1 MFYTYKKNIKDII
14 EDNDEATTHIQLK
27 YICSTKDMNHIN
39 IISKKLGL
47 SESNVIQLF
56 LLKVFG
62 IYFKHYYYIIHQKNC
77 NYIIPYVHDS
87 FSVTTLQSYMTL
99 FLKNNYSQHTYFD
112 LLLQLKK
119 KNGYIFN
126 KKEKYI
132 SITELQLVENIHNI
146 KIDRLFYNTEEKNN
160 PINITFMNI
169 NNIFEINVSYASN
182 YGIIKDIFKKLFT
195 IIELYA
201 IQKDT

>member
-1 MFYTYKKNIKDII
+1 MYIKYKKNIKDII
-14 EDNDEATTHIQLK
+14 EEGTKDTPHLQLK
-27 YICSTKDMNHIN
+27 YVLTTKDMKYIS
-39 IISKKLGL
+39 IISEKLHISPSQVL
-47 SESNVIQLF
+47 KLF

-62 IYFKHYYYIIHQKNC
+62 IYFKHYYYTIHEKNC
-77 NYIIPYVHDS
+77 NYIIPYIHDS
-87 FSVTTLQSYMTL
+87 FSVNTLQSYTTL
-99 FLKNNYSQHTYFD
+99 CLKNNYSQHYLFD
-112 LLLQLKK
+112 VVTKLKQ

-132 SITELQLVENIHNI
+132 SITELELTEDIQNIT
-146 KIDRLFYNTEEKNN
+146 IDRLFYNTEEKNN

-201 IQKDT
+201 IQEDT

>member
-1 MFYTYKKNIKDII
+1 
-14 EDNDEATTHIQLK
+14 
-27 YICSTKDMNHIN
+27 
-39 IISKKLGL
+39 
-47 SESNVIQLF
+47 
-56 LLKVFG
+56 
-62 IYFKHYYYIIHQKNC
+62 
-77 NYIIPYVHDS
+77 
-87 FSVTTLQSYMTL
+87 MTL